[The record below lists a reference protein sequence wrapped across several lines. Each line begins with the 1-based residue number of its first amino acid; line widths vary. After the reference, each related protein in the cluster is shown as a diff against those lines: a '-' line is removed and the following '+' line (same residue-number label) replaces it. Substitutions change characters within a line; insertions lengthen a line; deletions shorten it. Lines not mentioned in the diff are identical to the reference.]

1 MVDRV
6 LKYRRLIQI
15 LRRFGIKEIK
25 SRGKGSHRMLM
36 GVVSGELV
44 KHPIKCHK
52 ENEDKPKAV
61 IASIRRVF
69 RLTAR
74 DGVTDNDFY
83 R

>member
-1 MVDRV
+1 
-6 LKYRRLIQI
+6 
-15 LRRFGIKEIK
+15 
-25 SRGKGSHRMLM
+25 MLV
-36 GVVSGELV
+36 GVVDGKLV

-69 RLTAR
+69 RLTPR